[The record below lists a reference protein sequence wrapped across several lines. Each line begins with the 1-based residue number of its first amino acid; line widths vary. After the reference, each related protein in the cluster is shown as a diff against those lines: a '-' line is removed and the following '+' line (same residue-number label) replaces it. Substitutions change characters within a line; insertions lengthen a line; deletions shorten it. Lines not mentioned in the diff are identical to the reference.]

1 MIESMKIIKDLNNGN
16 LVVSI
21 IGEINS
27 FTAPELEEVIKND
40 LNGVKSLVFDFKEVE
55 YLSSA
60 GLRVLLV
67 AQKIMSKQ
75 GKMSLRNVNKSV
87 MEVFE
92 ITGFSNILDIEA

>member
-1 MIESMKIIKDLNNGN
+1 MKINKELKDGN
-16 LVVSI
+16 LTLSI
-21 IGEINS
+21 EGEINS
-27 FTAPELEEVIKND
+27 YTAPELEEVIKND
-40 LNGVKSLVFDFKEVE
+40 LNGVKSLVFDFKGVE

-67 AQKIMSKQ
+67 AQKVMNKQ
-75 GKMSLRNVNKSV
+75 GKMSLRNVNQSV

>member
-1 MIESMKIIKDLNNGN
+1 MKISKDLKDGN
-16 LVVSI
+16 LI
-21 IGEINS
+21 LYIEGEINS

-40 LNGVKSLVFDFKEVE
+40 LNGVKSLVLDLKDVE

-67 AQKIMSKQ
+67 AHKVMAKQ

-87 MEVFE
+87 MEVFD

>member
-1 MIESMKIIKDLNNGN
+1 MKIVKDLKDGN
-16 LVVSI
+16 LVVTI
-21 IGEINS
+21 IGELNS

-40 LNGVKSLVFDFKEVE
+40 LNGVKSLVFDLKDVE

-67 AQKIMSKQ
+67 AHKVMSKQ
-75 GKMSLRNVNKSV
+75 GKMSLRHVNQSV
-87 MEVFE
+87 MEVFD